1 MGDYGPPALSPSPLR
16 PAHVHVPALDGLRG
30 LALLG
35 VLSFHAS
42 GALPGGYLGVD
53 LFFVLSGYLIT
64 SLLLREHAQAGRID
78 LYGFWV
84 RRCRRLFP
92 ALLLLLP
99 AIAVYSRLF
108 VQGQN
113 LQTLRAEALATLGYF
128 SNWQAILAHR
138 SYWQLFKAASPLEH
152 TWSLSIEEQFY
163 VVWPMLAVVLL
174 KRGGARALRVF
185 ALLLMGA
192 SMAAMALLFS
202 AADSS
207 RAYLGTDTRMAAILA
222 GAALATVLA
231 PAAELS
237 ARFVRR
243 LDWLGGIAAV
253 GLCVAWATL
262 RGNDP
267 FLYRGG
273 FWLTELADLLLIAC
287 AISGR
292 RSVVARALSARPLR
306 LLGTISYGVYLWHW
320 PVNVFVT
327 AERFHVHAV
336 ALEALRLAI
345 TFSIASISY
354 VYLERP
360 IRQRGLPF
368 LRPQLTLPI
377 TVTLVVLLIVQSTDA
392 RAGVD
397 DRSGVD
403 ERSGVYDAAP
413 PGGAAP
419 FRMVLFGDSTANS
432 MGWGLRGL
440 HAPGVQV
447 ALLGKDGCSM
457 LEGGCNS
464 QRWVERVHELRP
476 DAALVYLAGAF
487 LHGFNAD
494 ERWHAACDPDWDRKL
509 EQGLTQRLSDL
520 QRAPSRV
527 FAATLPYPLGAWDT
541 PEYRAQV
548 DCINAVLRRACAAAP
563 AVTIL
568 EVGEQLCPQGTC
580 KPKLGSGVVVRPDGV
595 HFSLD
600 GAHDI
605 ASWVLTQVRREGNAE
620 AR

>member
-1 MGDYGPPALSPSPLR
+1 MGDYGAPALASPVLR
-16 PAHVHVPALDGLRG
+16 PAPVHVAALDGLRG

-35 VLSFHAS
+35 VLSFHAG

-64 SLLLREHAQAGRID
+64 SLLLREHAQAGSID

-92 ALLLLLP
+92 ALLSLVP

-108 VQGQN
+108 APTQDLGA
-113 LQTLRAEALATLGYF
+113 LRAEALATLGYF
-128 SNWQAILAHR
+128 ANWQAIVAHR

-163 VVWPMLAVVLL
+163 VVWPLLAVVLL

-185 ALLLMGA
+185 ALVLMVA

-231 PAAELS
+231 PGAELS
-237 ARFVRR
+237 ARLVRR
-243 LDWLGGIAAV
+243 LDWLGGIAGV

-287 AISGR
+287 AISAQ
-292 RSVVARALSARPLR
+292 RSVVARALAARPLR

-327 AERFHVHAV
+327 TERFHIHAL
-336 ALEALRLAI
+336 ALQALRLAI
-345 TFSIASISY
+345 TFLIAGISY
-354 VYLERP
+354 RYLEQP
-360 IRQRGLPF
+360 IRQRGLRF
-368 LRPQLTLPI
+368 LRPQFTLPI

-392 RAGVD
+392 RAGVED
-397 DRSGVD
+397 TP
-403 ERSGVYDAAP
+403 GVYDAAP
-413 PGGAAP
+413 SGNAPP
-419 FRMVLFGDSTANS
+419 FRIVLLGDSTANS

-440 HAPGVQV
+440 HAAGVQV
-447 ALLGKDGCSM
+447 AQLGKDGCSL

-464 QRWVERVHELRP
+464 QRWVERVRELRP
-476 DAALVYLAGAF
+476 DATLVYVAGAF
-487 LHGFNAD
+487 LHGFSAD
-494 ERWHAACDPDWDRKL
+494 DGWHAACYADWDQKL
-509 EQGLTQRLSDL
+509 EHELTQRLSDL
-520 QRAPSRV
+520 QHAPSRV
-527 FAATLPYPLGAWDT
+527 FAATLPYPLGSWDK
-541 PEYRAQV
+541 PEYRSQI
-548 DCINAVLRRACAAAP
+548 DCINAVVRKACAAAP

-568 EVGEQLCPQGTC
+568 DVGEQLCPGGVC
-580 KPKLGSGVVVRPDGV
+580 NPKLASGPVVRPDGV
-595 HFSLD
+595 HFSIE

-605 ASWVLTQVRREGNAE
+605 ASWVLTQMRGEGSAP